1 MKAVNLIPLE
11 ERRGPGAGGR
21 SGGAAYGVLGVL
33 GVLVLMVAAWTLT
46 GKTVND
52 RRTQLSNVEQ
62 QASATEAQA
71 TKLAAYATFADLRK
85 SRAETVA
92 SIAHSRFDWAHV
104 MHEVARVIPA
114 DTHLTSLSGSVSPSA
129 DAPNGGG
136 AALAL
141 RGSNPGPAIDIVG
154 CANGQANV
162 SRMMSR
168 LRLIDGVTHVTLAE
182 SSKSDSVVA
191 GATGASGGNSDDC
204 RYNDAIAQFDV
215 LILFN
220 APPAAA
226 APAPTT
232 AAPAAGS
239 AAPVSTT
246 TTTPTGSAK

>member
-21 SGGAAYGVLGVL
+21 SGGAAYGILGVL
-33 GVLVLMVAAWTLT
+33 GVLVLMAAAWTLT

-52 RRTQLSNVEQ
+52 RKTQLANVEQ

-71 TKLAAYATFADLRK
+71 SKLAAYATFADLRK
-85 SRAETVA
+85 NRAETVA
-92 SIAHSRFDWAHV
+92 SIARSRFDWAHV
-104 MHEVARVIPA
+104 MHEVARVIPP
-114 DTHLTSLSGSVSPSA
+114 DTHLTSLSGTVSPSA
-129 DAPNGGG
+129 QAPNGGG

-182 SSKSDSVVA
+182 STKNDSVVA
-191 GATGASGGNSDDC
+191 GATGASGGNGDDC

-226 APAPTT
+226 APATT
-232 AAPAAGS
+232 AAPAAGT
-239 AAPVSTT
+239 APVSTT